1 MFTARVMNQVIVGVQ
16 YTSSGKPYYNGS
28 TMYATGTDNA
38 MTGLATVAEYGP
50 ELIVSRSGIATLAT
64 SRQLVNMEGGET
76 VYNAR
81 QTQEILKGM
90 QSKQL
95 SNESSSDL
103 LRTMIV
109 KLDEVKKAID
119 SKELNNVI
127 NNNYGGVE
135 VNGVTD
141 VREIIEEIS
150 EYTEVRRI

>member
-1 MFTARVMNQVIVGVQ
+1 MQGRVGQHTRGG
-16 YTSSGKPYYNGS
+16 TW
-28 TMYATGTDNA
+28 TYATGTENA
-38 MTGLATVAEYGP
+38 MPGIASVAEYGA
-50 ELIVSRSGIATLAT
+50 ELIVGAGGRMALAT
-64 SRQLVNMEGGET
+64 DRQFVNMEGGET

>member
-1 MFTARVMNQVIVGVQ
+1 
-16 YTSSGKPYYNGS
+16 
-28 TMYATGTDNA
+28 
-38 MTGLATVAEYGP
+38 
-50 ELIVSRSGIATLAT
+50 
-64 SRQLVNMEGGET
+64 
-76 VYNAR
+76 
-81 QTQEILKGM
+81 
-90 QSKQL
+90 
-95 SNESSSDL
+95 
-103 LRTMIV
+103 MIV

>member
-1 MFTARVMNQVIVGVQ
+1 
-16 YTSSGKPYYNGS
+16 
-28 TMYATGTDNA
+28 
-38 MTGLATVAEYGP
+38 
-50 ELIVSRSGIATLAT
+50 
-64 SRQLVNMEGGET
+64 MEGGET